1 MDCFSF
7 FLSNHIFCIF
17 ATVIKIDKT
26 LLCSKLEYKY
36 IIFTLKSST
45 MYYPEYPYSE
55 AEIAQR
61 IEDCAHHVIEN
72 YDEQALYRLMLS
84 LIDLTALEG
93 SDTPQRIETLCRQAL
108 AFTDKSRGI
117 APPAAVCVYSPF
129 VAQAKKLL
137 QGSPVKVATVACAFP
152 SGQAP
157 LSLKLAEVKYAVEA
171 GADEIDMVI
180 SRGKF
185 LSGARQEV
193 FDEIAAV
200 REVCAHHTLKVILE
214 TGELGSADNIYKAS
228 LLAIEAGADFI
239 KTSTGKI
246 AESATPRSV
255 MIMADAIQYWHEQTQ
270 KQIGLKPA
278 GGLSDMQTAH
288 LFIHI
293 IDKTLGAEWLNNC
306 FLRLGTSRFASVLAQ
321 KIN

>member
-1 MDCFSF
+1 
-7 FLSNHIFCIF
+7 
-17 ATVIKIDKT
+17 
-26 LLCSKLEYKY
+26 
-36 IIFTLKSST
+36 
-45 MYYPEYPYSE
+45 MYYPDYPYSE

-61 IEDCAHHVIEN
+61 IEHCAHHVIKN
-72 YDEQALYRLMLS
+72 YDEQALYRLLLN
-84 LIDLTALEG
+84 LIDLTTLEG
-93 SDTPQRIETLCRQAL
+93 VDTPQRIEQLCREAL
-108 AFTDKSRGI
+108 AFADKARHI
-117 APPAAVCVYSPF
+117 APPAAVCIYSPF

-157 LSLKLAEVKYAVEA
+157 LALKLAEVKYAVET

-185 LSGARQEV
+185 LSGAQQEV

-200 REVCAHHTLKVILE
+200 REVCAHRTLKVILE

-246 AESATPRSV
+246 AESATPLSV
-255 MIMADAIQYWHEQTQ
+255 IIMADAIQFWYKQTQ
-270 KQIGLKPA
+270 KQVGLKPS
-278 GGLSDMQTAH
+278 GGLSDVQTAR
-288 LFIHI
+288 FFVQI
-293 IDKTLGAEWLNNC
+293 IDKTLGTEWLNNRL
-306 FLRLGTSRFASVLAQ
+306 LRLGTSRFAAVLAQ